1 MAFLI
6 MQNHYTGL
14 FLDIPLMKDDI
25 CVSTFALLL
34 PTDEAAKGGGAL
46 DTSTLSEPATKWPH
60 TCPEDL
66 LQQNEL

>member
-46 DTSTLSEPATKWPH
+46 DTSTLSEPATK
-60 TCPEDL
+60 
-66 LQQNEL
+66 